1 MTSTKKNELVNT
13 INNIQLYEND
23 IRILNTD
30 QWLTDKVN
38 QSSQHTIDLDIVC
51 CFSLQ
56 IVDSYLY
63 LIMQDANQQ
72 RENSVYCVTCFFYT
86 MLTRRGFKEVTNWIK
101 VLTQ

>member
-38 QSSQHTIDLDIVC
+38 QSSQHTI
-51 CFSLQ
+51 
-56 IVDSYLY
+56 
-63 LIMQDANQQ
+63 
-72 RENSVYCVTCFFYT
+72 EYCLLFLFADC
-86 MLTRRGFKEVTNWIK
+86 
-101 VLTQ
+101 